1 VPLSRS
7 VPSAQMVNGATLD
20 YRCFVATSTG
30 HFAFEDSD
38 GVYYV
43 RRANV
48 PQIIPA
54 LQAIAVWSCAGA
66 SDPRPAGDLTALD
79 CHNLAL
85 TLLDVR
91 GLCAL
96 KTLDC
101 SKNQLTELDLTGLAS
116 LENLYCEHNPIV
128 ALDLSPCHSLAFIGY
143 TSRQFGQSESAIS
156 SLTAEFACH
165 DRQPFWLHHNHP
177 TAILNATNDTL
188 CAEKYISPRT
198 RHVSPQQTQ
207 IRLTAYALKES
218 DPEAIA
224 VAAPA
229 MAALISGPCWLV
241 PIPASDGT
249 IDANLALSRAIA
261 ARVPGARVRLAV
273 ARSHPV
279 ESSTVRRRKGLCG
292 LLPEEHN
299 FIRIGSPMKPLPVFF
314 VDNVITTGNTIRA
327 ARAVLGLGTG
337 LAYAD
342 ASSPFNNRPITSG
355 VVHHASRE
363 TVKFAGPP

>member
-1 VPLSRS
+1 
-7 VPSAQMVNGATLD
+7 MVNGAALD

-54 LQAIAVWSCAGA
+54 LQAIAVWSCAGS

-79 CHNLAL
+79 CHNLSL

-91 GLCAL
+91 GLSAL

-116 LENLYCEHNPIV
+116 LENLYCEQNPIV
-128 ALDLSPCHSLAFIGY
+128 ALDLSPCQSLAFIGY

-165 DRQPFWLHHNHP
+165 DRQPFWFHPNHP
-177 TAILNATNDTL
+177 AAILNATNDTL
-188 CAEKYISPRT
+188 CAAKYISPRT
-198 RHVSPQQTQ
+198 RPVSAQETQ
-207 IRLTAYALKES
+207 VRLTSYALKES

-229 MAALISGPCWLV
+229 MAALITGPCWLV
-241 PIPASDGT
+241 PIPASDGSL
-249 IDANLALSRAIA
+249 IANLALARAIA
-261 ARVPGARVRLAV
+261 AHVPGAHVRRAV

-279 ESSTVRRRKGLCG
+279 ESSTERRRRGLCG

-299 FIRIGSPMKPLPVFF
+299 LIRIGGPMEPLPLYF

-327 ARAVLGLGTG
+327 ARAVLGWGTG

-342 ASSPFNNRPITSG
+342 ASSPFNNRPITRG
-355 VVHHASRE
+355 VIHHASCE
-363 TVKFAGPP
+363 TANFAGPP